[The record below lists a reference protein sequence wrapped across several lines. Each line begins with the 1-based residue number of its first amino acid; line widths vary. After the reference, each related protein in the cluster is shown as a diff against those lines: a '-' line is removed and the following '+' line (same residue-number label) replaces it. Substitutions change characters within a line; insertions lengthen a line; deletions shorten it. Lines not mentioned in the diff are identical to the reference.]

1 MRRRAED
8 VGHLAG
14 ELTAALAVVDYA
26 VELRAIDVGRRWQ
39 AKVDRLESR
48 LPAEVVA
55 EVRRHHQDNVRA
67 PRSVDRG

>member
-14 ELTAALAVVDYA
+14 ELTAALATVDYA
-26 VELRAIDVGRRWQ
+26 VELDATETARRWQ
-39 AKVDRLESR
+39 AKVDRLAER

-55 EVRRHHQDNVRA
+55 EVRRHHQEDVRA
-67 PRSVDRG
+67 PRSVDRD